1 MKPASPKGGAVN
13 IEVPPVQQKHTT
25 TSMGDRYR
33 GGLAAAIVFL
43 IVFSAYVIYVWTP
56 IGLSLTAADFSV
68 TSSEAVDAFV
78 FICMG
83 TWTNTTILHN
93 AVSSLRTTGG
103 WEGEVYVITDRQD
116 GWPSLRDKYSVNVI
130 GVDAVAS
137 KLAIHS
143 FKCQMFDVLPA
154 HVHNVLYMD
163 ADIVVS
169 RPLMPF
175 FKYLSNHKTE
185 HPSSNLGFFRDSRGH
200 FFGTCAE
207 CDYWHG
213 GVMQAV
219 RNVSEPCLHKW
230 CEAIFS
236 GRFPA
241 DQPALDYIS
250 KEERECRHM
259 FVMDSRFLMFM
270 KDYASVFLRPAK
282 TFSHVTAFGRLNEQ
296 TWFYRLIVYLKLGV
310 AM

>member
-1 MKPASPKGGAVN
+1 MF
-13 IEVPPVQQKHTT
+13 
-25 TSMGDRYR
+25 R
-33 GGLAAAIVFL
+33 GSVIATLIFLVVFTG
-43 IVFSAYVIYVWTP
+43 YVIYVWTP
-56 IGLSLTAADFSV
+56 IGLSLSAINFSV
-68 TSSEAVDAFV
+68 TSSKAVDAFV

-83 TWTNTTILHN
+83 SWTNTTILHN
-93 AVSSLRTTGG
+93 AVSSLRTVGG
-103 WEGEVYVITDRQD
+103 WEGDVYVITDRQD
-116 GWPSLRDKYSVNVI
+116 GWPSLRDQYSVEVL

-143 FKCQMFDVLPA
+143 FKCQMFDLLPP

-169 RPLMPF
+169 RPLVPF
-175 FKYLSNHKTE
+175 LKYLGRHKE
-185 HPSSNLGFFRDSRGH
+185 EYPLDNLGLFRDSSGH

-213 GVMQAV
+213 GVMLST

-230 CEAIFS
+230 CDAIFS
-236 GRFPA
+236 GQFPA
-241 DQPALDYIS
+241 DQPALDFIS
-250 KEERECRHM
+250 VEEPECAHM

-282 TFSHVTAFGRLNEQ
+282 TFSHVTAFGRLDEQ
-296 TWFYRLIVYLKLGV
+296 TWFYRLVVYLKLGV